1 MDLVGFIRTLAIL
14 LILWWAYRFFVEKGR
29 QSKEAAREKQAA
41 RKPPSAERKQL
52 KDDVGEYV
60 DYEEVK

>member
-1 MDLVGFIRTLAIL
+1 MDFVGFIRTLAIL

-29 QSKEAAREKQAA
+29 QSKASETRQPI
-41 RKPPSAERKQL
+41 RKPKSNRKQL

>member
-1 MDLVGFIRTLAIL
+1 MDFVGFIRTLAIL
-14 LILWWAYRFFVEKGR
+14 LILWWAYRFFVEKGQKSKSSEAR
-29 QSKEAAREKQAA
+29 QPPKRPKEN
-41 RKPPSAERKQL
+41 PKQL